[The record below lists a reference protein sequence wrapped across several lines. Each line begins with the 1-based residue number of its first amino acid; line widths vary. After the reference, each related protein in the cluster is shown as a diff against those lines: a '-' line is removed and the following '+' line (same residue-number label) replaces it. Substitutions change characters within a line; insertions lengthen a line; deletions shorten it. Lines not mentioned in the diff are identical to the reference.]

1 MKEGGVGELISGL
14 KERPKEREREFRQ
27 EKTQFFNCPF

>member
-1 MKEGGVGELISGL
+1 MKDGGVDELISGL
-14 KERPKEREREFRQ
+14 TERPKEREFRK